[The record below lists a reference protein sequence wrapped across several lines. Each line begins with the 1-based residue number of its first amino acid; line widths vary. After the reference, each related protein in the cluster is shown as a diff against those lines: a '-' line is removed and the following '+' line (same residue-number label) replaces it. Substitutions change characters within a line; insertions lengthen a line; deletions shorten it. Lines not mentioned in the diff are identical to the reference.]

1 MIGAVRE
8 RFWRWLRGGSAGWQL
23 VWDGVFGYQA
33 PNGFDGVCHLR
44 IFESGARRKRPVVI
58 AGQLSDQAGA
68 CSIVNA
74 DEWIAAQVQESFFAD
89 GREFVYI
96 EHHPQTVTGRPEPV
110 FDVVELQRRRTPGR
124 GSSGEDV
131 SGEAGVQRQVVVVT
145 EEGAETHA
153 LPEVPWE
160 LAWGWTFRA
169 LRRPP
174 LAVHRAGG
182 SHVEVDL
189 LPGVKLR
196 VWSVEDYT
204 AYAVAGEEGALPAAD
219 AGKANRERAAGLIGA
234 VEGVT
239 GAPSDAII
247 DVRTDAPAEDP
258 PDLEG

>member
-1 MIGAVRE
+1 MIDGVRE
-8 RFWRWLRGGSAGWQL
+8 RLRRWLRGGSAGWQL
-23 VWDGVFGYQA
+23 VSDGVFAYEA

-44 IFESGARRKRPVVI
+44 VFDCGARRKRPVVI

-96 EHHPQTVTGRPEPV
+96 EHHPQTVTGQPEPT
-110 FDVVELQRRRTPGR
+110 FDVVELARRCRPSK
-124 GSSGEDV
+124 GSSPEDV
-131 SGEAGVQRQVVVVT
+131 AAGAPTRQRIVVVS
-145 EEGAETHA
+145 EEGAETHSVPGA
-153 LPEVPWE
+153 PATPEWE
-160 LAWGWTFRA
+160 WEFRA

-174 LAVHRAGG
+174 LSVRRLDR

-196 VWSVEDYT
+196 VWPTEDYT
-204 AYAVAGEEGALPAAD
+204 AYAVAGEEGALPTAD
-219 AGKANRERAAGLIGA
+219 AGKANSERAVALIEA

-239 GAPSDAII
+239 DAPSDAIV
-247 DVRTDAPAEDP
+247 DVSTDVPQEDR
-258 PDLEG
+258 PDPGA